1 MSYVQSIPVVD
12 GNGAGLTVYEFRDR
26 RFLTKVRRY
35 KLCSGEAVEPAEA
48 DTFRVIGSGEELL
61 RMD

>member
-12 GNGAGLTVYEFRDR
+12 AKGDQTVVYEFRDR

-35 KLCSGEAVEPAEA
+35 KLDTGEAVEAVES
-48 DTFRVIGSGEELL
+48 DLFRVIATGEELL
-61 RMD
+61 RV